1 MHEKYLRDY
10 FIYLLI
16 VNALIYIFFALS
28 QKNVDNFTPYAPN
41 IENIKIGDGNN
52 AKIGIMSDFQLAHD
66 LEKKNIL
73 VFKYYANNLYITL
86 NYFKKHKIDLLII
99 AGDITNNGML
109 FNLLYF
115 KKIFNSVYNDDNKPV
130 VISLMGNHDYRD
142 LTISEFNRQ
151 KNFYKVTNSYPNSHY
166 IINGYNFI
174 FWSTDNNL
182 ISYDGITNYTWI
194 YNTLETAH
202 NNLKQ
207 NGEPI
212 FVITHIPPKKT
223 VYGSETI
230 WGHDGIYN
238 MLYKYPEIICISG
251 HSHYSLRNIKSIW
264 QGSFTVVNTQSISYV
279 DLDSYFANAKEV
291 RIESAKNC
299 DSMGLIAHLSK
310 ENIIFERVEF
320 STGEIMEE
328 KWKIDFP
335 INKDKFEYTFEKRN
349 KKIKPVFHGNN
360 ITIEYHKENKG
371 QNYIIFNAA
380 THVDYIYKYKI
391 ILTNIDNKNDKKVL
405 DYYSDYYKN
414 EKKRKKILKY
424 KLPENINPGNYDVMI
439 YAYDSFYN
447 ISQPIKGR
455 IRLQS

>member
-1 MHEKYLRDY
+1 
-10 FIYLLI
+10 
-16 VNALIYIFFALS
+16 
-28 QKNVDNFTPYAPN
+28 
-41 IENIKIGDGNN
+41 
-52 AKIGIMSDFQLAHD
+52 
-66 LEKKNIL
+66 
-73 VFKYYANNLYITL
+73 
-86 NYFKKHKIDLLII
+86 
-99 AGDITNNGML
+99 ML

-238 MLYKYPEIICISG
+238 MLNKYPEIIQCFTLPSKSFFTICIFIAS
-251 HSHYSLRNIKSIW
+251 W
-264 QGSFTVVNTQSISYV
+264 
-279 DLDSYFANAKEV
+279 YFPCSAN
-291 RIESAKNC
+291 
-299 DSMGLIAHLSK
+299 
-310 ENIIFERVEF
+310 
-320 STGEIMEE
+320 
-328 KWKIDFP
+328 
-335 INKDKFEYTFEKRN
+335 
-349 KKIKPVFHGNN
+349 
-360 ITIEYHKENKG
+360 
-371 QNYIIFNAA
+371 
-380 THVDYIYKYKI
+380 
-391 ILTNIDNKNDKKVL
+391 
-405 DYYSDYYKN
+405 
-414 EKKRKKILKY
+414 
-424 KLPENINPGNYDVMI
+424 
-439 YAYDSFYN
+439 
-447 ISQPIKGR
+447 
-455 IRLQS
+455 